1 MTRPELLEAFR
12 SFDNQ
17 VLEKLLTY
25 GSLLLVPEED
35 LLVNV
40 TMKQMVDKAHV
51 LANEFFPAWTDR
63 SKADFGQFIVE
74 LLAMQSEKDF
84 WYINAF
90 ANERHLRDMSVYA
103 DAFVRSIEMGYE
115 PQLHQGASAPFTFTF
130 AAGDALT
137 IPVGGLVVS
146 PVGTGLQF
154 TNDAPVVV
162 TLSVAP
168 LVLTLTLNEGSF
180 NSTTV
185 TFNGHETPITKS
197 GMDLDS
203 VSVVINDSLWSRVRV
218 FGQSGPQSKHY
229 ALLPDE
235 NASVT
240 VYFGDEGFG
249 LRPSVGD
256 TLLVRYRLCAGLAG
270 NTPKNTVNVNTAP
283 SVRLITQ
290 VLMVDA
296 AKGGVTQESLASLK
310 NSAPLYARFK
320 KAAFNQT
327 STENFLLSL
336 PPVKKA
342 KCVTVSN
349 NVYFYVVPTDPR
361 VDETTLLGQLGLLLR
376 PYLMYGYECTPS
388 KTNYVKLTELTLEL
402 YALDRSNLRKLER
415 QAAEVISDYTDP
427 RVGASYGQSFVLS
440 DLADLLRARLSGV
453 QNVRFISVNGTTPA
467 DVLVSNTRI
476 LTKVDPNVLSIT
488 AFIK

>member
-12 SFDNQ
+12 AYDNQ
-17 VLEKLLTY
+17 ALEKLLTY

-40 TMKQMVDKAHV
+40 TMKQMVDKAHS
-51 LANEFFPAWTDR
+51 LANEFFPQWTDR

-84 WYINAF
+84 WYINSY

-115 PQLHQGASAPFTFTF
+115 PQLHRGASCPFTFTF
-130 AAGDALT
+130 AAGDEMI

-146 PVGTGLQF
+146 PTGTGLQF
-154 TNDAPVVV
+154 TNDTPVLVAASADPFILTI
-162 TLSVAP
+162 TLS
-168 LVLTLTLNEGSF
+168 EGNY

-203 VSVVINDSLWSRVRV
+203 ITVKINDNLWTRVRV

-249 LRPSVGD
+249 LRPTVGD
-256 TLLVRYRLCAGLAG
+256 TMVVRYRLCAGFAG
-270 NTPKNTVNVNTAP
+270 NTDKNTATVNTAP
-283 SVRLITQ
+283 AARLIST
-290 VLMVDA
+290 VLMVDS
-296 AKGGVTQESLASLK
+296 AKGGVTQETLPSLK

-320 KAAFNQT
+320 KAAFNQL
-327 STENFLLSL
+327 STENFLLAQPS
-336 PPVKKA
+336 VKKA
-342 KCVTVSN
+342 KCVTVAN
-349 NVYFYVVPTDPR
+349 NVYIYVVPTDPDA
-361 VDETTLLGQLGLLLR
+361 DEPTLLADLGAQLR

-388 KTNYVKLTELTLEL
+388 VTQYVTISELRLEL
-402 YALDRSNLRKLER
+402 YALERSNLRKLER

-427 RVGASYGQSFVLS
+427 RVSAGYGRSFFLN
-440 DLADLLRARLSGV
+440 DLADLIRARVTGV
-453 QNVRFISVNGTTPA
+453 QNVRFVSINGGLPVDVVVTATSTLAKINPSV
-467 DVLVSNTRI
+467 LH
-476 LTKVDPNVLSIT
+476 IT